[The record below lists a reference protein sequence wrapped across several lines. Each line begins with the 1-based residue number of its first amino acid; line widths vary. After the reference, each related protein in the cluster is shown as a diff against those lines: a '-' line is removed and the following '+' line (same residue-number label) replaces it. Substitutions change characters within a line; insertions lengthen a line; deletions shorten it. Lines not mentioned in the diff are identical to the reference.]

1 MPIKPA
7 SIEDANS
14 ISMLRTLGI
23 TLLEIGERHAVMMV
37 TVDTRHSNY
46 FGGAHGG
53 LLATLIDTASFFPL
67 PLLPSGRSC
76 TTTNLNVHYLHPAR
90 MGDCL
95 EARSELLHLGSR
107 TANARVEI
115 RNQFNTLI
123 AHGVVALLLT

>member
-67 PLLPSGRSC
+67 PLHNPRRESLALWAGM
-76 TTTNLNVHYLHPAR
+76 V
-90 MGDCL
+90 GVCL
-95 EARSELLHLGSR
+95 
-107 TANARVEI
+107 
-115 RNQFNTLI
+115 
-123 AHGVVALLLT
+123 